1 MAFGIQLSPSRRVFA
16 SFAIYA
22 FAMGN
27 IFPRIG
33 DVQTQ
38 MGVTTGALGLGLIG
52 APIGTLVALTFATP
66 LLERIGFR
74 RALLTCIPLVALL
87 YAIAVRAP
95 DPLALFFLLMPVGMV
110 IGCVEIIVNTEADRT
125 EHLLGY
131 RIMNRS
137 HAFWS
142 IGFFAAG
149 LFGAQMAAWGV
160 SPQLQLALNV
170 PIVAG
175 AVALCLWD
183 YQPSPP
189 RPGAGAAA
197 APHFAA
203 PTAAIMLLV
212 VVTIPAMLLEGASMD
227 WSAIYM
233 RDTFGAGPFL
243 AGISVACF
251 AASQAVMR
259 FFADGFVDRYS
270 PAAVARVLFLV
281 LLAGCLVVSFSP
293 LPYLSLAGFAAMG
306 MGTSAIF
313 PLAMSAAAQRHDRS
327 AAINIAALAQFSF
340 MMFLLGPPLLGHV
353 AQSFGIR
360 TAFGLSLPLI
370 LISLATAGA
379 LGRRRNAA
387 RDAAPAAN

>member
-1 MAFGIQLSPSRRVFA
+1 MAFGLQLSPSRRVFA

-95 DPLALFFLLMPVGMV
+95 DPLALFFLLMPLGMV

-149 LFGAQMAAWGV
+149 LFGAQMAAWGI

-259 FFADGFVDRYS
+259 FFADGFVDRHS
-270 PAAVARVLFLV
+270 PAAVARVLFVV

-370 LISLATAGA
+370 LISLVTAGA
-379 LGRRRNAA
+379 LGQRAHPKL
-387 RDAAPAAN
+387 DKPLTH